1 MGYVCKKK
9 EGREGRRNMNGKKG
23 KIKSKWTQ
31 IPSKKKWTNEFCL
44 VNAFSKIHQN
54 KLRLFII

>member
-1 MGYVCKKK
+1 
-9 EGREGRRNMNGKKG
+9 MNGKKE

-54 KLRLFII
+54 KLMLFII